1 MARHDPCPK
10 THPKAK
16 GGVVLLALEAAESFP
31 PSESGT
37 GQTNILA
44 WPYFL
49 PLWAAGKNPTQSNCQ
64 STVRF
69 APNAKGG

>member
-31 PSESGT
+31 PAESGT
-37 GQTNILA
+37 GQTNILVQ
-44 WPYFL
+44 L
-49 PLWAAGKNPTQSNCQ
+49 
-64 STVRF
+64 
-69 APNAKGG
+69 